1 MAERVAV
8 GVQIR
13 QDTFDTRTLT
23 FTGAAPVAIVTP
35 RAERR
40 VSAVF
45 AEARIPLVG
54 PENAS
59 PGLRSLELS
68 IAGRYEDYDD
78 FGSTTNPKLG
88 VVWSPVRDL
97 ALRASW
103 GTSFRAASLPQIHDA
118 SVLSLTTVPRGDG
131 GSVLALYQY
140 GGNADLKPETAETFT
155 IGFDYRPRGRL
166 NVSAGY
172 FDTRFTDRIAQP
184 ATENLAGVLTDPA
197 LAPFVTRVSPG
208 SNAADLALVQSYI
221 SRPDFAFGTLY
232 PATSYGA
239 IIDGRWVNTGAVRV
253 NGFDLSARYPLAV
266 GEHRITLD
274 GSASYVLGYESQT
287 TPTASVREVV
297 DLIGY
302 PVRLRSR
309 IGAAWSSGDWSA
321 DLHWNHVGDYRD
333 RLGARID
340 AWNTA
345 DLQAGWSPS
354 AGVLN
359 GLRLALTIHNL
370 FDQAPPFYDA
380 PSGFGFD
387 PGQASL
393 MGRTVALQLIKRW

>member
-287 TPTASVREVV
+287 TPDRFGSRGRRS
-297 DLIGY
+297 D
-302 PVRLRSR
+302 RLSGPAAVPHRSR
-309 IGAAWSSGDWSA
+309 VVQRRLERGSPLESWSA
-321 DLHWNHVGDYRD
+321 TTG
-333 RLGARID
+333 I
-340 AWNTA
+340 AWVRVSTP
-345 DLQAGWSPS
+345 G
-354 AGVLN
+354 
-359 GLRLALTIHNL
+359 T
-370 FDQAPPFYDA
+370 PPTFKPDGH
-380 PSGFGFD
+380 PRPVF
-387 PGQASL
+387 
-393 MGRTVALQLIKRW
+393 

>member
-13 QDTFDTRTLT
+13 QGHLRHPNPDLHGGGACRHRHSPGGEAGQRRFCGSSHPAGPARKTQVPASAAWNSRSPGGTRTT
-23 FTGAAPVAIVTP
+23 TTSD
-35 RAERR
+35 RR
-40 VSAVF
+40 
-45 AEARIPLVG
+45 RI
-54 PENAS
+54 
-59 PGLRSLELS
+59 
-68 IAGRYEDYDD
+68 
-78 FGSTTNPKLG
+78 PKLG

-266 GEHRITLD
+266 GST
-274 GSASYVLGYESQT
+274 GSLWTAPPPTSSATRAQT

-302 PVRLRSR
+302 PVRLRSASEPR
-309 IGAAWSSGDWSA
+309 VQRRLERGSPLESCRRLQGSPGCA
-321 DLHWNHVGDYRD
+321 YR
-333 RLGARID
+333 RLD
-340 AWNTA
+340 TA

-359 GLRLALTIHNL
+359 
-370 FDQAPPFYDA
+370 D
-380 PSGFGFD
+380 SGW
-387 PGQASL
+387 
-393 MGRTVALQLIKRW
+393 R